1 MTLSAPFKIGSVEI
15 KNRLILAPMAGYTD
29 VAMRTLCARSGAGLT
44 VTEMVSAKGLCF
56 SPDKSAPLLFT
67 DESESV
73 KCVQLFGS
81 EPEYFEKALLSPLLD
96 KFDIIDINMG
106 CPVPKIV
113 KNGEGSALLND
124 LVLAKEIVSACVSAS
139 KNRPITVKTRLGFKS
154 GEDRSIEFCSALA
167 SVGAKAITLHGRT
180 KEQGYSGYADWEAI
194 KRLSQ
199 ALSVPVIGS
208 GDISDENASERS
220 NYATALMIGRFAV
233 GDSQVFARILGEY
246 LGANKADLLLEHY
259 DLMQRFYGEHYAH
272 VNIRHHIGGY
282 LKGMRGQK
290 EIKLALFSAPTPT
303 ETRKILLSI
312 REKV

>member
-1 MTLSAPFKIGSVEI
+1 MTLSVPFKIGAVEI

-29 VAMRTLCARSGAGLT
+29 AAMRALCARSGAGLT

-56 SPDKSAPLLFT
+56 SPDKCESLLFT
-67 DESESV
+67 DDSESV

-81 EPEYFEKALLSPLLD
+81 EPEYFEKALISPLLD

-106 CPVPKIV
+106 CPVPKII

-124 LVLAKEIVSACVSAS
+124 LTLAKEIVSACVKDS
-139 KNRPITVKTRLGFKS
+139 KNRPVTVKTRLGFKS
-154 GEDRSIEFCSALA
+154 GEDKSIKFCSEL
-167 SVGAKAITLHGRT
+167 VKEGAQAITLHGRT
-180 KEQGYSGYADWEAI
+180 KEQGYSGVADWEAI

-208 GDISDENASERS
+208 GDINDENANERS
-220 NYATALMIGRFAV
+220 DYATALMIGRSAV
-233 GDSQVFARILGEY
+233 GDSQIFSRILGEKSS
-246 LGANKADLLLEHY
+246 ANKTDLLLKHY

-312 REKV
+312 NR